1 MRAKIINRLTVFALV
16 RLVYIF
22 CVFQLPSVAF
32 PDEQLQAFK
41 IKGRILYEVFLANGT
56 NSHWTR
62 DFNVTVQ
69 DCGWIIESVD
79 TVSGQYAFSTR
90 TNGLIYYVTGVNLNR
105 KPILNNYAVVVENN
119 DVPPSSDVSGISAIW
134 LAYASSC
141 YFKSVEGNQ
150 YKPVWMLDDPTLR
163 AEGFTMHGILNTLE
177 GNLPK
182 QLVYL
187 DEGIRYARVS
197 GHRII
202 LHAPASFRG
211 AVTNAAYRALETT
224 NIGTFQIPKS
234 FEFQR
239 FGVRRDYSTYLLA
252 KITGAITSLEPVVR
266 LEEQIPNLKGGIFF
280 IDKRFE
286 KSETNVGV
294 FTYSTTNQMFLSSTN
309 PIILR
314 QKKLASLNQAAMVHQ
329 SPKQDY
335 LPSTKRRV
343 VVLIM
348 AIISILPAVWFLGKY
363 VLRIGKKQKTNERID
378 P

>member
-1 MRAKIINRLTVFALV
+1 
-16 RLVYIF
+16 
-22 CVFQLPSVAF
+22 
-32 PDEQLQAFK
+32 
-41 IKGRILYEVFLANGT
+41 
-56 NSHWTR
+56 
-62 DFNVTVQ
+62 
-69 DCGWIIESVD
+69 
-79 TVSGQYAFSTR
+79 
-90 TNGLIYYVTGVNLNR
+90 
-105 KPILNNYAVVVENN
+105 
-119 DVPPSSDVSGISAIW
+119 
-134 LAYASSC
+134 
-141 YFKSVEGNQ
+141 
-150 YKPVWMLDDPTLR
+150 
-163 AEGFTMHGILNTLE
+163 MHGILNTLE

>member
-1 MRAKIINRLTVFALV
+1 
-16 RLVYIF
+16 
-22 CVFQLPSVAF
+22 
-32 PDEQLQAFK
+32 
-41 IKGRILYEVFLANGT
+41 
-56 NSHWTR
+56 
-62 DFNVTVQ
+62 
-69 DCGWIIESVD
+69 
-79 TVSGQYAFSTR
+79 
-90 TNGLIYYVTGVNLNR
+90 
-105 KPILNNYAVVVENN
+105 
-119 DVPPSSDVSGISAIW
+119 VSGISAIW

-141 YFKSVEGNQ
+141 YLKSVESNQ

-163 AEGFTMHGILNTLE
+163 AEGFTMHGISNTLE

-182 QLVYL
+182 QLIYL
-187 DEGIRYARVS
+187 DEGISYARAS

-211 AVTNAAYRALETT
+211 AVTNAAYRVLETT
-224 NIGTFQIPKS
+224 NIGAFQIPKS

-239 FGVRRDYSTYLLA
+239 FGVRRDYSTHLLA
-252 KITGAITSLEPVVR
+252 KITGSINSLEPVVQ
-266 LEEQIPNLKGGIFF
+266 LAEQIPNLKGGVFF

-294 FTYSTTNQMFLSSTN
+294 FTYSTTNQIFLSNSN

-329 SPKQDY
+329 SPKTDY

-348 AIISILPAVWFLGKY
+348 AIISILPVAWFLEKY
-363 VLRIGKKQKTNERID
+363 ALRTVKNKRQNKAKETKEK
-378 P
+378 